1 MRLSTAKIQNSPPQK
16 KTARLFDGRGLYL
29 EIAPTGSR
37 WWRFKYRFAGKEKR
51 ISLGV
56 YPDVG
61 LKKAR
66 DRRDEMRRLVADGI
80 DPSAARKQEK
90 LMALDAALN
99 TFEAVAREWFEK
111 HSPNWEASYSKKL
124 LARLEAN
131 IFPWLGHRPI
141 RDIKAPELLSVLRR
155 VESRGVLETA
165 HRLMNYCGNIY
176 RYAVATG
183 RTERDI
189 SADLRGALPP
199 STPRH
204 HASVTEPR
212 DVAALLRAIDGY
224 RGSNVTRYA
233 LQLAPLVFVRPGELR
248 KAEWIE
254 IDLEA
259 GEWRIPAERMKMK
272 AKHIVPLSMQAVAI
286 LRALQPLTGKG
297 RYVFPG
303 ARSHERCMSENTV
316 NGGLRRLG
324 WSGSEMTGHGFR
336 SMASTLLN
344 EQGWNR
350 DAIER
355 QLAHSERNS
364 IRAAYNYA
372 EHLPERRRMMQAWSD
387 YLETLKRRPDA
398 GGAPRGV
405 GGLSTAG
412 GPPQRHTGA
421 PICRQGARP
430 LSLGS
435 N

>member
-1 MRLSTAKIQNSPPQK
+1 MRLSTAKIQNATAQK
-16 KTARLFDGRGLYL
+16 KTVFFFDGRGLYL

-66 DRRDEMRRLVADGI
+66 DRRDEMRKLVADGI

-90 LMALDAALN
+90 LMALDAAEN

-111 HSPNWEASYSKKL
+111 HSANWEASYSVKL

-131 IFPWLGHRPI
+131 VFPWLGDRPI
-141 RDIKAPELLSVLRR
+141 SDIKPPELLSVLRR

-183 RTERDI
+183 RAERDI
-189 SADLRGALPP
+189 SSDLRGALPP
-199 STPRH
+199 STPQH
-204 HASVTEPR
+204 HASVTDPEG
-212 DVAALLRAIDGY
+212 VAALLRAIDGY

-233 LQLAPLVFVRPGELR
+233 LQLAPLVFVRPVELR
-248 KAEWIE
+248 KAEWSE

-272 AKHIVPLSMQAVAI
+272 KKHIVPLSRQAVAI
-286 LRALQPLTGKG
+286 VRALQPLTGKG
-297 RYVFPG
+297 HYVFPG
-303 ARSHERCMSENTV
+303 ARSRERCMSENTV
-316 NGGLRRLG
+316 NGALRRLG

-355 QLAHSERNS
+355 QLAHSGRNS

-387 YLETLKRRPDA
+387 YSETLKRRPDA
-398 GGAPRGV
+398 GGARE
-405 GGLSTAG
+405 A
-412 GPPQRHTGA
+412 A
-421 PICRQGARP
+421 
-430 LSLGS
+430 
-435 N
+435 

>member
-1 MRLSTAKIQNSPPQK
+1 MRLSTAKIQNATAQK
-16 KTARLFDGRGLYL
+16 KTVRLFDGRGLYL

-66 DRRDEMRRLVADGI
+66 DRRDEMRKLVADGI
-80 DPSAARKQEK
+80 DPSAARKQQK
-90 LMALDAALN
+90 LMALDAAAN

-111 HSPNWEASYSKKL
+111 HSANWEASYSVKL

-131 IFPWLGHRPI
+131 IFPWLGDRPI
-141 RDIKAPELLSVLRR
+141 RDIKPPELLSVLRR

-183 RTERDI
+183 RAERDI
-189 SADLRGALPP
+189 SSDLRGALPP
-199 STPRH
+199 STPQH
-204 HASVTEPR
+204 HASVTDPEG
-212 DVAALLRAIDGY
+212 VAALLRAIDGY

-248 KAEWIE
+248 KAEWSE

-259 GEWRIPAERMKMK
+259 GEWRIPPGRMKMK
-272 AKHIVPLSMQAVAI
+272 TKHIVPLSSQAVAI
-286 LRALQPLTGKG
+286 LRTLQPLTGKG
-297 RYVFPG
+297 HYVFPG
-303 ARSHERCMSENTV
+303 ARSRERCMSENTV
-316 NGGLRRLG
+316 NGALRRLG

-355 QLAHSERNS
+355 QLAHTERNS

-387 YLETLKRRPDA
+387 YLHTLKKRPDA
-398 GGAPRGV
+398 GVQEA
-405 GGLSTAG
+405 A
-412 GPPQRHTGA
+412 
-421 PICRQGARP
+421 
-430 LSLGS
+430 
-435 N
+435 

>member
-1 MRLSTAKIQNSPPQK
+1 MRLSTAKIQNATAQK
-16 KTARLFDGRGLYL
+16 KTVRLFDGRGLYL

-66 DRRDEMRRLVADGI
+66 DRRDEMRKLVADGI

-99 TFEAVAREWFEK
+99 TFEAVAREWCEK
-111 HSPNWEASYSKKL
+111 HSPNWEASYSVKL

-131 IFPWLGHRPI
+131 VFPWLGHRPI

-183 RTERDI
+183 RAERDI

-212 DVAALLRAIDGY
+212 DVAALLRSIDGY

-272 AKHIVPLSMQAVAI
+272 AKHIVPLSTQAVAI
-286 LRALQPLTGKG
+286 LRALQPLTGEG

-303 ARSHERCMSENTV
+303 ARSRERCMSENTV

-387 YLETLKRRPDA
+387 YSETLKRRPDA
-398 GGAPRGV
+398 GGARE
-405 GGLSTAG
+405 A
-412 GPPQRHTGA
+412 A
-421 PICRQGARP
+421 
-430 LSLGS
+430 
-435 N
+435 

>member
-1 MRLSTAKIQNSPPQK
+1 MRLSTAKIHNATAQK
-16 KTARLFDGRGLYL
+16 KTVRLFDGRGLYL

-66 DRRDEMRRLVADGI
+66 DRRDEMRKLVADGI
-80 DPSAARKQEK
+80 DPSAARKQQK
-90 LMALDAALN
+90 LMALDATAN

-111 HSPNWEASYSKKL
+111 HSANWEASYSVKL

-131 IFPWLGHRPI
+131 VFPWLGDRPI
-141 RDIKAPELLSVLRR
+141 GDIKPPELLSVLRR

-183 RTERDI
+183 RAERDI
-189 SADLRGALPP
+189 SSDLRGALPP
-199 STPRH
+199 STPQH
-204 HASVTEPR
+204 HASVTDPEG
-212 DVAALLRAIDGY
+212 VAALLRAIDGY

-233 LQLAPLVFVRPGELR
+233 VQLAPLVFVRPGELR
-248 KAEWIE
+248 KAEWNE

-272 AKHIVPLSMQAVAI
+272 TKYIVPLSSQAVAI

-297 RYVFPG
+297 HYVFPG
-303 ARSHERCMSENTV
+303 ARSRERCMSENTV
-316 NGGLRRLG
+316 NGALRRLG

-355 QLAHSERNS
+355 QLAHTERNS

-387 YLETLKRRPDA
+387 YLDTLKRLPEA
-398 GGAPRGV
+398 
-405 GGLSTAG
+405 
-412 GPPQRHTGA
+412 
-421 PICRQGARP
+421 GAREAA
-430 LSLGS
+430 
-435 N
+435 

>member
-1 MRLSTAKIQNSPPQK
+1 MRLSTAKIQNATAQK
-16 KTARLFDGRGLYL
+16 KTVRLFDGRGLYL

-66 DRRDEMRRLVADGI
+66 DRRDEMRKLVADGI
-80 DPSAARKQEK
+80 DPIAARKQQK
-90 LMALDAALN
+90 LMALDDAAN
-99 TFEAVAREWFEK
+99 TFEAIAREWFEK
-111 HSPNWEASYSKKL
+111 HSANWEASYSVKL

-131 IFPWLGHRPI
+131 VFPWLGDRPI
-141 RDIKAPELLSVLRR
+141 RDIKAPELLSVMRR

-183 RTERDI
+183 RAERDI
-189 SADLRGALPP
+189 SSDLRGALPP
-199 STPRH
+199 STPQH
-204 HASVTEPR
+204 HASVTDPEG
-212 DVAALLRAIDGY
+212 VAALLRAIDGY

-248 KAEWIE
+248 KAEWNE
-254 IDLEA
+254 MDLEA

-272 AKHIVPLSMQAVAI
+272 AKHIVPLSSKAVAI

-297 RYVFPG
+297 HYVFPG
-303 ARSHERCMSENTV
+303 ARSRERCMSENTV
-316 NGGLRRLG
+316 NGALRRLG

-355 QLAHSERNS
+355 QLAHTERNS

-387 YLETLKRRPDA
+387 YLDTLKRRPDA
-398 GGAPRGV
+398 GVREA
-405 GGLSTAG
+405 A
-412 GPPQRHTGA
+412 
-421 PICRQGARP
+421 
-430 LSLGS
+430 
-435 N
+435 

>member
-1 MRLSTAKIQNSPPQK
+1 MRLSTAKIQKATAQK
-16 KTARLFDGRGLYL
+16 KTVRLFDGRGLYL

-51 ISLGV
+51 ISIGV

-66 DRRDEMRRLVADGI
+66 DRRDEMRKLVADGI
-80 DPSAARKQEK
+80 DPSAARKQQK
-90 LMALDAALN
+90 LMALDAAAN
-99 TFEAVAREWFEK
+99 TFESVAREWFEK
-111 HSPNWEASYSKKL
+111 HSTNWEASYSVKL

-131 IFPWLGHRPI
+131 IFPWLGDRPI
-141 RDIKAPELLSVLRR
+141 RDIKPPELLSVLRR

-183 RTERDI
+183 RAERDI
-189 SADLRGALPP
+189 SSDLRGALPP
-199 STPRH
+199 STPQH
-204 HASVTEPR
+204 HASITDPEG
-212 DVAALLRAIDGY
+212 VAALLRAIDGY
-224 RGSNVTRYA
+224 RGSNLTRYA

-248 KAEWIE
+248 KAEWSE

-259 GEWRIPAERMKMK
+259 GEWRIPPGRMKMK
-272 AKHIVPLSMQAVAI
+272 TKHIVPLSSQAVAI
-286 LRALQPLTGKG
+286 LRALQPLTRKG
-297 RYVFPG
+297 HYVFPG
-303 ARSHERCMSENTV
+303 ARSRERCMSENTV
-316 NGGLRRLG
+316 NGALRRLG

-355 QLAHSERNS
+355 QLAHTERNS

-387 YLETLKRRPDA
+387 YLHTLKRRPDA
-398 GGAPRGV
+398 GVQEA
-405 GGLSTAG
+405 A
-412 GPPQRHTGA
+412 
-421 PICRQGARP
+421 
-430 LSLGS
+430 
-435 N
+435 